1 MRQCFSS
8 ICNTS
13 NTDRRGRPREPKFLL
28 KWVFPKKKKK
38 ASRKAPFNILHGYD
52 SLQENFAIDHKWVI
66 RKTSHKWKPQYF
78 TRLVNFHTEPLK
90 LNVSHASLVLSNKK
104 YRWQREKNN
113 NCTHLRSVRNK
124 FIKFTD
130 STWLINVP
138 RLSRKSCR
146 LKRRRKK
153 TSF

>member
-1 MRQCFSS
+1 MRQCFSP

-28 KWVFPKKKKK
+28 EVSLSLKKISFK
-38 ASRKAPFNILHGYD
+38 ILHGYE
-52 SLQENFAIDHKWVI
+52 SQQENFAIDHKWVQNF
-66 RKTSHKWKPQYF
+66 RKTSHKWKRIYF
-78 TRLVNFHTEPLK
+78 ARLVTFHVESLK
-90 LNVSHASLVLSNKK
+90 LNASRASLVSSKK
-104 YRWQREKNN
+104 TYRWQRGKHNI
-113 NCTHLRSVRNK
+113 CTHLRSVRNK

-130 STWLINVP
+130 STWLINVL

-153 TSF
+153 KTSFKA